1 MGGGH
6 MTHYDVFKAAE
17 LNNRK
22 KEEEKPEKEKRD
34 RKETELYKTNALKV
48 LEHATERVI
57 WIDQYINNQ
66 LETLLLWNG
75 IQKSKQVRLS
85 KNKKKWKD
93 IKENNKHPPTYNK
106 WMQ

>member
-57 WIDQYINNQ
+57 
-66 LETLLLWNG
+66 
-75 IQKSKQVRLS
+75 
-85 KNKKKWKD
+85 
-93 IKENNKHPPTYNK
+93 
-106 WMQ
+106 